1 MASWTRLALQR
12 GGLLLVTINRR
23 RRQTTITTQ
32 PAPSDS
38 RSTTWSGYRR
48 ACPIQST
55 WLTRNYAK
63 PCRRRC
69 CASCG
74 SRP

>member
-38 RSTTWSGYRR
+38 RSTPWSGYRR

-55 WLTRNYAK
+55 
-63 PCRRRC
+63 
-69 CASCG
+69 
-74 SRP
+74 